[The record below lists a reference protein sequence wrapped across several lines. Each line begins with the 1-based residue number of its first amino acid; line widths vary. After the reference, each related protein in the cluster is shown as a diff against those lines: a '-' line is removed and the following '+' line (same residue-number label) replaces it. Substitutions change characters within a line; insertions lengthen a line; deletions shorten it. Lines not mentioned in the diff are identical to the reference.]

1 MHHGIQKLVLLGAGH
16 AHVHVLAQLA
26 EHRPADLDVLVVS
39 PYPYQTY
46 SGMTP
51 GLVAGHY
58 SAEDCQIPL
67 EPLVKAAGA
76 KWIQSRCT
84 GIDAAEQR
92 LRLSPTGK
100 GPSPND
106 TVPAEL
112 PYHLLS
118 IDTGAV
124 IDRERLE
131 ADMPGASAHALI
143 VRPIEVFATLW
154 PHVIEKAQ
162 SQPVSIAVIGA
173 GAAGIELLFAAE
185 QCLRVQGISGARFTL
200 ITGGG
205 EVAANYTPGVRQ
217 RVLRQLKRRNITV
230 LRESCVGMEA
240 GLVRL
245 GSGALL
251 TCDVPLLAIGT
262 HAPAWLQD
270 SGLALADTGHVLVNA
285 FQQSTSHPKVFA
297 AGDVSTRADA
307 PHPKSGVYAVRAGP
321 PLAHNLLAQHES
333 RPLKPHHP
341 PSKTLNLLSCGT
353 RHAIVSWGAL
363 HAEGAWAWRWKDR
376 IDRAFMAKYKRP
388 PNASGAPSGQPPLR

>member
-1 MHHGIQKLVLLGAGH
+1 MRSSGIQKLILLGAGH

-26 EHRPADLDVLVVS
+26 QNRPADLDITIVS

-58 SAEDCQIPL
+58 SEEDCQIPL
-67 EPLVKAAGA
+67 EPLAKAAGA
-76 KWIQSRCT
+76 KWVQARCT

-92 LRLSPTGK
+92 VRLSPTAK
-100 GPSPND
+100 SPSQSDILPPD
-106 TVPAEL
+106 L
-112 PYHLLS
+112 PYNLLS

-154 PHVIEKAQ
+154 PKVLELAH

-185 QCLRVQGISGARFTL
+185 QCLRLQGVSGARFTL

-205 EVAANYTPGVRQ
+205 EAAANYSPGVRR
-217 RVLRQLKRRNITV
+217 RVLRQLKRRGITV
-230 LRESCVGMEA
+230 LRETCA
-240 GLVRL
+240 GLEKGRVLL
-245 GSGALL
+245 GSGAQLA
-251 TCDVPLLAIGT
+251 CDVPLLAIGT
-262 HAPAWLQD
+262 HAPAWLQG
-270 SGLALADTGHVLVNA
+270 SGLALSEAGHVLVNA
-285 FQQSTSHPKVFA
+285 FQQSSSHPNVFA
-297 AGDVSTRADA
+297 AGDVSTREDK

-321 PLAHNLLAQHES
+321 PLAMNLLAQHEGQA
-333 RPLKPHHP
+333 LKPHHP
-341 PSKTLNLLSCGT
+341 PNKTLNLLSCGT
-353 RHAIVSWGAL
+353 GHAIVSYGPL

-376 IDRAFMAKYKRP
+376 IDRAFMAKYRA
-388 PNASGAPSGQPPLR
+388 ASIA

>member
-1 MHHGIQKLVLLGAGH
+1 MHHGIKKLVLLGAGH

-26 EHRPADLDVLVVS
+26 RHRPADLDVTVIS
-39 PYPYQTY
+39 PYPFQTY

-58 SAEDCQIPL
+58 SAKDCQIPL
-67 EPLVKAAGA
+67 APLVKAAGA
-76 KWIQSRCT
+76 KWIQARCS
-84 GIDAAEQR
+84 GIDAGEQR
-92 LRLSPTGK
+92 VRLSPTGK
-100 GPSPND
+100 SQTPGDIPPPD
-106 TVPAEL
+106 L

-154 PHVIEKAQ
+154 PKVLELAQ

-185 QCLRVQGISGARFTL
+185 QRLRALGASGIRFTL

-205 EVAANYTPGVRQ
+205 EVAANYTPGVRK
-217 RVLRQLKRRNITV
+217 RVLRHLKRRGITV
-230 LRESCVGMEA
+230 LRDTCVSMDKERV
-240 GLVRL
+240 LL
-245 GSGALL
+245 GSGAQLA
-251 TCDVPLLAIGT
+251 CDVPLLAIGT

-270 SGLALADTGHVLVNA
+270 SGLALSETGHVLVNA
-285 FQQSTSHPKVFA
+285 FQQSPSHPNVFA
-297 AGDVSTRADA
+297 AGDVSTRADK

-321 PLAHNLLAQHES
+321 PLANNLLAAHEGND
-333 RPLKPHHP
+333 LKPHHP
-341 PSKTLNLLSCGT
+341 PANTLNLLSCGAG
-353 RHAIVSWGAL
+353 HAIASWGPL

-376 IDRAFMAKYKRP
+376 IDRAFMAKYRM
-388 PNASGAPSGQPPLR
+388 AAAG